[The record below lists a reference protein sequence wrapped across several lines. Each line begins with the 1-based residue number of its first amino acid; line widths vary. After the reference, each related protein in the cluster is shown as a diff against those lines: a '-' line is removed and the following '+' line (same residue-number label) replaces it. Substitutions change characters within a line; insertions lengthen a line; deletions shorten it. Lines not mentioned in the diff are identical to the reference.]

1 LRAEVRWLTEKFAEK
16 RFSERRL
23 SMAIVLGVNAVFHD
37 PAAALLVDGEIVA
50 AAEEERFSRRKH
62 GKPPV
67 AFSTWELPDQ
77 AMAFCLEE
85 AGISP
90 DRLDAVAYSYDP
102 ELAPAPGVDVT
113 QQEWE
118 GLRTLYAR
126 RAPLFLRTS
135 LPGLDPDRVRWVPHH
150 VAHAGSATFASG
162 LDPCDVLVL
171 DGRGERASHLAG
183 TFAGGALEVLAAQA
197 LPHSLG
203 LLYEELT
210 AHLGFRRSSDEYK
223 VMAMASYG
231 RPAFLDELRE
241 LVRAD
246 GEGGFRVA
254 ALDFGRWAPPL
265 APGAPF
271 TPAHAD
277 LAASVQRRL
286 EEVLVDLA
294 GWLHER
300 SGHRDLVL
308 AGGVALNCV
317 ANTRLW
323 REGPH
328 ERIWVQ
334 PASGDAGTALGAAMH
349 VARELGDDVRPMRTA
364 ALGRGW
370 DDAALEAQ
378 LRTANLAF
386 ERPDDVAA
394 EVAEALARNEV
405 VAWFQGRSEYGPRA
419 LGHRSLLADP
429 RDPANLERLNDV
441 KGREQFRPVA
451 PMVLAERAADLFDG
465 PLPSP
470 FMLFTHDVR
479 EGWAERIPAVV
490 HVDGTARIQTVDRRE
505 EPLVARMLER
515 FEARTGVPV
524 VVNTSLNTAGRPMVD
539 DPRDALECFGSA
551 PVDLLAIGPFVVR
564 RPAVTESGDARA
576 VEVLA

>member
-1 LRAEVRWLTEKFAEK
+1 
-16 RFSERRL
+16 
-23 SMAIVLGVNAVFHD
+23 MPHVLGVNAVFHD
-37 PAAALLVDGEIVA
+37 PAAALLVDGEVVA

-62 GKPPV
+62 GKSPV
-67 AFSTWELPDQ
+67 PFSTWELPEQ
-77 AMAFCLEE
+77 AIAFCLSE
-85 AGISP
+85 AGLEP
-90 DRLDAVAYSYDP
+90 ADLDAVAYSYDP
-102 ELAPAPGVDVT
+102 AIAAQPDGDITAA
-113 QQEWE
+113 EWE

-126 RAPLFLRTS
+126 RAPRFLQAS
-135 LPGLDPDRVRWVPHH
+135 LPGLDPAKVRWVAHH
-150 VAHAGSATFASG
+150 VAHAASATFASG
-162 LDPCDVLVL
+162 WDPCDVLVL
-171 DGRGERASHLAG
+171 DGRGEHASHLAG
-183 TFAGGALEVLAAQA
+183 TFAGGGLDVLAAQR

-231 RPAFLDELRE
+231 EPSLLDELRE

-246 GEGGFRVA
+246 GAGGFTVEPVDLARYA
-254 ALDFGRWAPPL
+254 PALPK
-265 APGAPF
+265 GAGF
-271 TPAHAD
+271 TRAHAD

-294 GWLHER
+294 RWLHAR
-300 SGHRDLVL
+300 TGNRDLVM

-317 ANTRLW
+317 ANSRLW
-323 REGPH
+323 REGPYD
-328 ERIWVQ
+328 RIWVQ
-334 PASGDAGTALGAAMH
+334 PASGDSGTALGAAMQAAH
-349 VARELGDDVRPMRTA
+349 DLGDAVAPMRTA

-370 DDAALEAQ
+370 DDDELARALDTAAVSY
-378 LRTANLAF
+378 
-386 ERPDDVAA
+386 ERPADVAGA
-394 EVAEALARNEV
+394 VAEALARNEI

-429 RDPANLERLNDV
+429 RSAANLERLNDV

-451 PMVLAERAADLFDG
+451 PMVLAERAGEIFDG

-479 EGWAERIPAVV
+479 PGWAARIPAVV
-490 HVDGTARIQTVDRRE
+490 HVDGTARIQTVDRGQ
-505 EPLVARMLER
+505 EPLVARVLER
-515 FEARTGVPV
+515 FEALTGVPV

-551 PVDLLAIGPFVVR
+551 PVDVLAIGPLLVR
-564 RPAVTESGDARA
+564 RASAAATGAQLIEELVA
-576 VEVLA
+576 